1 MPESSFSDD
10 LKHMVQH
17 TAARARER
25 LAVAQSGLQ
34 PAMANL
40 RALPKATKIKIA
52 AGIGAGVLLVGGM
65 ALRGNTPSAPD
76 RAVDRAA
83 ERMAERPA
91 VRTSDL
97 RATPKVEK
105 REAARNYAVGKSEEK
120 QGSYRAAAESYAEA
134 AKKGNKKALSKLVA
148 MTHAKKCEVR
158 SEAADALGTVKGK
171 KARTA
176 LKKLAKT
183 RFKDEAR
190 APGIFSCSSKRAAEK
205 ALERQTRG

>member
-25 LAVAQSGLQ
+25 LAVAQNGLQ
-34 PAMANL
+34 PAL
-40 RALPKATKIKIA
+40 GKLSALPKATKIKIGA
-52 AGIGAGVLLVGGM
+52 CIAAGVLFVGGL
-65 ALRGNTPSAPD
+65 ALRGGTSSAPD

-91 VRTSDL
+91 VRTSNL
-97 RATPKVEK
+97 VSTKPEK
-105 REAARNYAVGKSEEK
+105 REAARSYAAGKTEEK
-120 QGSYRAAAESYAEA
+120 QGSYRNAAESYAEA

-148 MTHAKKCEVR
+148 MTHAKKCEAR
-158 SEAADALGTVKGK
+158 SEAADALGTLKRK

-176 LKKLAKT
+176 LKKLAKA
-183 RFKDEAR
+183 RFKDESR
-190 APGIFSCSSKRAAEK
+190 TPGIFSCSSKRAAEK